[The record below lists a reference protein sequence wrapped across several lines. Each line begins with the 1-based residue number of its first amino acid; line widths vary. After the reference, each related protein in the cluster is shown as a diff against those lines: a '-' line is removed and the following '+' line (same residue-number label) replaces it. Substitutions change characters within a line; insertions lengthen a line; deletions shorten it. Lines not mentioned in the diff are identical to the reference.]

1 MDLLIRLGFL
11 LMCALPTPGERSSR
25 DPKTLFSLSPRQ
37 ACVPRTKSHRPICYN
52 DTGDCTDADDSWKQL
67 GEDFTHECL
76 LAAKKRPKTHKSR
89 PNDRNLEGRLTCQ
102 RVSRLLPCDLD
113 IHPSHRLLTLMN
125 NCVSLDR
132 TTRIL
137 RCDFVSMLRDY
148 PAGCY
153 SSIAVQHNIRI
164 DWTWDSTLRLL
175 MLFNRLNKSAFFQHG
190 ILYERY
196 FLCRDSRRYVA
207 IDNSGR

>member
-52 DTGDCTDADDSWKQL
+52 DTGDCTDA
-67 GEDFTHECL
+67 
-76 LAAKKRPKTHKSR
+76 KKRPKTHKSR

-125 NCVSLDR
+125 NCVCDGAVWNAFRLIER
-132 TTRIL
+132 HGFFAVTLYLCCGITLLVVIL
-137 RCDFVSMLRDY
+137 ALLCSITYESTGRGIRRCGS
-148 PAGCY
+148 
-153 SSIAVQHNIRI
+153 
-164 DWTWDSTLRLL
+164 
-175 MLFNRLNKSAFFQHG
+175 
-190 ILYERY
+190 
-196 FLCRDSRRYVA
+196 
-207 IDNSGR
+207 

>member
-25 DPKTLFSLSPRQ
+25 DPKTLLSLSPRQ
-37 ACVPRTKSHRPICYN
+37 QACLPRTKSHRPICYN

-67 GEDFTHECL
+67 GEDFAHQCL

-125 NCVSLDR
+125 NCVCDGAVWNAFRLIER
-132 TTRIL
+132 HGFFAVTLYLCCGITLLVVIL
-137 RCDFVSMLRDY
+137 ALLCSITYESTGRGIRRCGS
-148 PAGCY
+148 
-153 SSIAVQHNIRI
+153 
-164 DWTWDSTLRLL
+164 
-175 MLFNRLNKSAFFQHG
+175 
-190 ILYERY
+190 
-196 FLCRDSRRYVA
+196 
-207 IDNSGR
+207 